1 MYVCICKNV
10 TDRDIRRA
18 VAGGCSSFSEV
29 QACTGVST
37 HCGKCTRFAKLEVDE
52 ARRDL
57 QSEPSRYAV
66 HWLLPRWVLNP
77 ALAVAVQASI
87 DS

>member
-1 MYVCICKNV
+1 MIMIIIIDWRAHMYVCICKNG

-57 QSEPSRYAV
+57 QSEPSRYAGS
-66 HWLLPRWVLNP
+66 L
-77 ALAVAVQASI
+77 ALAPMGA
-87 DS
+87 